1 MPSSSDHDTAKERSV
16 MYTYLRADVRL
27 HHASQDHMRFHLL
40 AAFSAILEMEETD
53 LEYTLEDNVGH
64 ELVLKEEDQIMSWR
78 DGSKSALVQSA
89 AEIVEDCARDVAG
102 AFGVDQQR
110 VLFELA
116 NHMFGAAREM
126 KSYVVLDVITLD

>member
-1 MPSSSDHDTAKERSV
+1 

-53 LEYTLEDNVGH
+53 LEYTLEDDVGR
-64 ELVLKEEDQIMSWR
+64 ELVLKEEDQLMSWR

-89 AEIVEDCARDVAG
+89 AEIVEDRARDVAG

-116 NHMFGAAREM
+116 NHMFGAARDL
-126 KSYVVLDVITLD
+126 KSYVVLDVNTLD